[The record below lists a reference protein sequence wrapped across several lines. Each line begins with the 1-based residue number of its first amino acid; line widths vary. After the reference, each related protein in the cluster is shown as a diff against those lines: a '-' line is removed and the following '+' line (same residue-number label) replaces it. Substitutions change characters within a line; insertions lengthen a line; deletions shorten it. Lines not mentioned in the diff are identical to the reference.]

1 MSPSMHCRHCQTLA
15 DTSRQFWCFA
25 WRAPGVPLCDMWAHR
40 TKRNIF
46 WGINPA
52 PQDLGP
58 HACMRTYTST
68 LLKPKILCGKL
79 QYKAP
84 SAAEVRAL
92 RPQPPPPPLS
102 AQPPPPSSQ
111 PPPPSVQPPPPPLS
125 AQPPPP
131 SSQPPPPSAQPPPP
145 PPSTQPPPTPT
156 LPLFAQP
163 PPSSA
168 PPPPPPQMPCAAAL
182 SAQLPPPYVQSHK
195 SYI

>member
-1 MSPSMHCRHCQTLA
+1 MHCRHCQTLA

-40 TKRNIF
+40 TNRNIF
-46 WGINPA
+46 WSKNPA

-111 PPPPSVQPPPPPLS
+111 PPPPS
-125 AQPPPP
+125 
-131 SSQPPPPSAQPPPP
+131 AQPPPP

-168 PPPPPPQMPCAAAL
+168 PPPPPQMPPPPSAQPPPPPL
-182 SAQLPPPYVQSHK
+182 SAQPPPPSVLACVY
-195 SYI
+195 Y